1 VLQLQG
7 FTGIVMIVLGLVF
20 VVAQIRIFAVYA
32 ELVKIREI
40 LERLEKKK

>member
-1 VLQLQG
+1 VRGMDPIVLVIL
-7 FTGIVMIVLGLVF
+7 FVLGLVF

-40 LERLEKKK
+40 LERMEKK